1 MIAARARLL
10 HYAGGLA
17 LLVGVATSCGR
28 SETEPRL
35 GRGSAGEGQGGG
47 SDCNLVVEDR
57 DGDGVYGDEPRCIED
72 GVPPPFDAPRDDC
85 NDDDASVYRWVYED
99 LDGDGFGAAR
109 ICGGALE
116 GDFAT
121 SDGDCD
127 DTDDAIFPGA
137 SDQWQD
143 GVDADCDG
151 NDGPFD
157 CERRPD
163 ACGCPQLREPMRV
176 EVDPSCDRA
185 QLEIESLEQC
195 FVCDVP
201 AHTSIVITNR
211 GALPAEDIALEVR
224 LNGIELTALT
234 LAQSLNPGSTS
245 LPVNVRTPHGQLTV
259 VARTSSAVCNDN
271 AAAKLQ
277 LLRYDCYK

>member
-1 MIAARARLL
+1 VRARLL
-10 HYAGGLA
+10 NYTGGFA

-28 SETEPRL
+28 AETTPWL
-35 GRGSAGEGQGGG
+35 GHGSAGEGQGGG
-47 SDCNLVVEDR
+47 ADCVSVVEDR
-57 DGDGVYGDEPRCIED
+57 DGDGVYGDAPRCVED
-72 GVPPPFDAPRDDC
+72 GVPPPFEALRDDC

-99 LDGDGFGAAR
+99 LDGDGFGTAR
-109 ICGGALE
+109 ICGGALK

-163 ACGCPQLREPMRV
+163 ACGCPQLREPIRV

-185 QLEIESLEQC
+185 LLALESLEQC
-195 FVCDVP
+195 FVCDDP
-201 AHTSIVITNR
+201 AHTSIVIANR
-211 GALPAEDIALEVR
+211 GALAADDISVEVR

-234 LAQSLNPGSTS
+234 LAQSLEPGSTS
-245 LPVNVRTPHGQLTV
+245 LPLNVRTPHGALTI
-259 VARTSSAVCNDN
+259 AMSTSTPTCDD
-271 AAAKLQ
+271 AAGQLQ
-277 LLRYDCYK
+277 LVRYDCYK